1 MFDGQLFF
9 YNAYIVQNT
18 DKHSLEIKSVTSID
32 FVHGRPGCQ
41 MFVDEALA
49 RAKLVT

>member
-1 MFDGQLFF
+1 MSDGQLIF
-9 YNAYIVQNT
+9 YNAYIVHDT
-18 DKHSLEIKSVTSID
+18 DKHSLEIKSVTSVD

-49 RAKLVT
+49 RAKLET